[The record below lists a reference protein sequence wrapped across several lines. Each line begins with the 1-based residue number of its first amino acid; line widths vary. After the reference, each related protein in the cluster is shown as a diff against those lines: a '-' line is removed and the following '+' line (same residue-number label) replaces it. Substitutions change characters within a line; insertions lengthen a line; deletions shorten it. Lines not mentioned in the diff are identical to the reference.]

1 MNLSL
6 TRTQVFIAVAGT
18 ALLLIGIGSLWSY
31 GFGVEILPCLW
42 RWTDV
47 VYGLILGAVITA
59 ISQFLYHHWGLYRRS
74 ADDYLH
80 LVLSPLLPWDL
91 LWLGILPSISEEFL
105 FRGVIL
111 PHLGMNSLGIG
122 ITSVIFGTLHMSSW
136 RHLPYTLWAMIV
148 GVGLGVATVITHN
161 LLPVIIAH
169 ALTNSLSGYFWQ
181 RYQAQAN
188 LDQNSPP

>member
-6 TRTQVFIAVAGT
+6 TRSQVFVAVAGT
-18 ALLLIGIGSLWSY
+18 ALLLIGIATLWSY

-42 RWTDV
+42 RWPDV
-47 VYGLILGAVITA
+47 GYGLAMGGLITV
-59 ISQFLYHHWGLYRRS
+59 ISQVLYLRWGFYRRS

-80 LVLSPLLPWDL
+80 LVLSPLLPLDL
-91 LWLGILPSISEEFL
+91 IWLGVLPSISEEFL

-111 PHLGMNSLGIG
+111 PHLGMNGVGIV
-122 ITSVIFGTLHMSSW
+122 ITSLVFGTLHMSSW
-136 RHLPYTLWAMIV
+136 RHLPYTLWATT
-148 GVGLGVATVITHN
+148 VGLGLGFLTIATHN

-181 RYQAQAN
+181 RHQAKAC
-188 LDQNSPP
+188 SE